1 MTYCNKCGAVLDNPK
16 NCTNCGEPVGVIEEK
31 NAVGFLFL
39 GLCIPIIGIVLFF
52 TRKNTKPRSAIMALV
67 GGLINFFFVFMLGII
82 FAFAIPAVGQI
93 IINSEKDILLNDA
106 RIIEQVAEMYCDE
119 EICTDNQE
127 LTYEDIGD
135 DIIGF
140 DRSFYDF
147 ENDDVIAKKD
157 NGRWKIY
164 LERQGVGEYEF
175 QQWFV
180 PTECDRD
187 CIIEDTN

>member
-1 MTYCNKCGAVLDNPK
+1 MTYCNKCGAVIDNSK
-16 NCTNCGEPVGVIEEK
+16 NCSNCGEPIGVVEEK
-31 NAVGFLFL
+31 NAVGYLFL

-52 TRKNTKPRSAIMALV
+52 SLKSTKPRTAIMALI
-67 GGLINFFFVFMLGII
+67 GGVINLIFVFVLGII

-106 RIIEQVAEMYCDE
+106 RVIEQVAIMYCDK

-127 LTYEDIGD
+127 LTYEDIGG

-147 ENDDVIAKKD
+147 ENDDVIAKKS
-157 NGRWKIY
+157 NGEWQIY
-164 LERQGVGEYEF
+164 LERQGVAEYEF
-175 QQWFV
+175 EKWQV
-180 PTECDRD
+180 PSNCDRS
-187 CIIEDTN
+187 CVIEDNN